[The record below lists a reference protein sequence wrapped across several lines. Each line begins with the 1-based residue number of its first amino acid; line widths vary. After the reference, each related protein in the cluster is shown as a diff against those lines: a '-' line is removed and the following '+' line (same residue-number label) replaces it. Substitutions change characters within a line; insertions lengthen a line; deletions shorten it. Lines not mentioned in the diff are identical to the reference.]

1 MYLNEAGKYR
11 EGFCANKTEL
21 YYSKVNQFSLELHVP
36 FRFYSYID
44 QRFEFY
50 LFEYET
56 YASELRNEIRSDDSV
71 LVPKF
76 AIEQLNFFQLWPIF
90 DPLNFNTF

>member
-1 MYLNEAGKYR
+1 M
-11 EGFCANKTEL
+11 
-21 YYSKVNQFSLELHVP
+21 NQISLEFYIP
-36 FRFYSYID
+36 FRFYSFID
-44 QRFEFY
+44 QRFEFN

-76 AIEQLNFFQLWPIF
+76 AIEQLNFFSIVAYF
-90 DPLNFNTF
+90 